1 MSTLC
6 VFNMLAKD
14 FYMNKKQ
21 LRAKKKEFDKQ
32 RNSRSQASRSQS
44 SRSQPSRSSATKSS
58 SQKPPFPKPQRAK
71 SPSSSQNSKLY
82 NNNSSN
88 SRSSNYNKKA
98 KSNKNVNKG
107 FSQKTKH
114 NTTKFNNK
122 LTPEQNEARLRRQ
135 EIINNRPRKNIK
147 RKKNYSVYYI
157 LLSIILI
164 ISGTVLAR
172 NYLFQV
178 SQIDVITT
186 DSYDKKKIINDS
198 GGYASDRWQAM
209 TDFLKSYGYTEEEL
223 VSAYLSARSS
233 KGNLYDIFRN
243 RIIFPIIDLRGNV
256 IAFGGRQL
264 GEGGPKYLN
273 SGDTPVF
280 KKSNGLFALNIA
292 KKSTKDKFILAE
304 GYMDVISLHQ
314 AGFSNAIATLG
325 TALTGQQAK
334 LIADYAKT
342 VVVAYDSD
350 EAGQKATKR
359 AMEIFSK
366 ESVSVQI
373 LQMENAKDPD
383 EYIKKFGRE
392 RFEMLIDGASSALD
406 FEILKLRGQYDIK
419 DTQGRI
425 DYLTK
430 ACSILAQIPSPI
442 LQDIYCAR
450 LASETNADKASIKL
464 QLQQSQQKYN
474 KNQGYQRDKSLL
486 KEGLGATIKIDYRQ
500 PGNSLTKV
508 FAQQQIMAAL
518 IRDKDMFEMVNSQ
531 LSESEF
537 TDTNMKNSFEVYK
550 RLKSEGE
557 NVSYALLCHYI
568 EEPARKDLAKI
579 NATNADI
586 IITSKDLQMHIDNL
600 KSAPLQQQDIKKTS
614 VEDLAQ
620 RIQGLKEKKK

>member
-1 MSTLC
+1 MAIPSHYIQELLQRNDVADIISAHVQLKRNGRIYKGLCPFHSERTPSFTVYPETQSYYCFGCGAGGDIITFTKEINGLTYIEAVKTLAQQSG
-6 VFNMLAKD
+6 MPLPDEDDKASKLKGRILE
-14 FYMNKKQ
+14 MNKLAARYYHQNLNSENGKTARQYLRQRQ
-21 LRAKKKEFDKQ
+21 LSDK
-32 RNSRSQASRSQS
+32 
-44 SRSQPSRSSATKSS
+44 T
-58 SQKPPFPKPQRAK
+58 
-71 SPSSSQNSKLY
+71 
-82 NNNSSN
+82 
-88 SRSSNYNKKA
+88 
-98 KSNKNVNKG
+98 
-107 FSQKTKH
+107 
-114 NTTKFNNK
+114 
-122 LTPEQNEARLRRQ
+122 
-135 EIINNRPRKNIK
+135 IIAF
-147 RKKNYSVYYI
+147 
-157 LLSIILI
+157 
-164 ISGTVLAR
+164 GM
-172 NYLFQV
+172 
-178 SQIDVITT
+178 
-186 DSYDKKKIINDS
+186 
-198 GGYASDRWQAM
+198 GYASDRWQAM